1 LDELRYTCF
10 KLTKGAKMSKALNK
24 RISKAFGKI
33 YDMGDTG
40 LDYLDRHDANDVA
53 LMQHFYN
60 DTVETLS
67 KADKQRMADMLETI
81 ANDAEFD
88 IEM

>member
-1 LDELRYTCF
+1 MT
-10 KLTKGAKMSKALNK
+10 KALNK

-33 YDMGDTG
+33 YNMGDSG
-40 LDYLDRHDANDVA
+40 LDYMDRHSALDEA
-53 LMQHFYN
+53 LMQHFYD

-67 KADKQRMADMLETI
+67 KADKTKMADMLEEI